1 MSVPKVKCLSC
12 GSEWAGPVV
21 FCGECGA
28 VISAAPPSGA
38 DRVARVPPAPAISS
52 AATPAGKGAAR
63 GGPRTGEAREG
74 RLSRPGEVG
83 IGAEARRTVLGMPA
97 AVPVTAPP
105 ESARGGRREA
115 SKKGR
120 KSSANLPV
128 PSSGAEETE
137 KLLEA
142 LDAGFDSISRPSEA
156 DVVPITPSHV
166 PELPAEIA
174 REAAPDTEEPEIVI
188 SEVSERSPLLDHPAA
203 GVAQPA
209 AGPRAGGDARAGVDE
224 ETRRAQHE
232 SDMAEVR
239 ALFIEMAAMHA
250 RPLRDFM
257 IEVSSGDPAREW
269 LDVAAP
275 ATAGLRRA
283 CEALEM
289 PDLGAALDG
298 FSAALELAAGEAS
311 IHREVKDLLLGA
323 YGKLTELMPAAF
335 ALEGERGRREPI
347 IVRSLLLQVPG
358 VHQVALDK
366 IYAAGLMTLEM
377 LFAAGAKELAETTGL
392 DVALCARIHDRLQR
406 YRREAAEID
415 PGRDRAA
422 ERGELSALLG
432 ELMGAHAEHERVAS
446 GWSKDDA
453 ARRARARKERND
465 VMLRVNVLL
474 AHMGEVDRLKA
485 LEKAPFA
492 QKIQIL
498 SSFLEEAQ
506 RKASRS

>member
-28 VISAAPPSGA
+28 VISSAPPSGA

-52 AATPAGKGAAR
+52 AATPAAKGASKTGA
-63 GGPRTGEAREG
+63 RTGEAREG
-74 RLSRPGEVG
+74 RLSRPSE

-97 AVPVTAPP
+97 AVPVAAPP
-105 ESARGGRREA
+105 ESVRGGRREA

-120 KSSANLPV
+120 KSSASLPV
-128 PSSGAEETE
+128 PSTGAEETE

-156 DVVPITPSHV
+156 EVVPITPSHV

-174 REAAPDTEEPEIVI
+174 SEPEDPEIVI
-188 SEVSERSPLLDHPAA
+188 SAGSEPSPL
-203 GVAQPA
+203 
-209 AGPRAGGDARAGVDE
+209 VDE

-289 PDLGAALDG
+289 PELGAALDG
-298 FSAALELAAGEAS
+298 FSAALELGAGEAS

-366 IYAAGLMTLEM
+366 IYAAGLLTLEM
-377 LFAAGAKELAETTGL
+377 LYAAGAKELAETTGL

-406 YRREAAEID
+406 YRREVAEID

-432 ELMGAHAEHERVAS
+432 ALMGAHAEHERVAS

-474 AHMGEVDRLKA
+474 AHLGEVDRLKA

>member
-63 GGPRTGEAREG
+63 AGARAGEAREG
-74 RLSRPGEVG
+74 RLTRPSE

-97 AVPVTAPP
+97 AVPVAAPP
-105 ESARGGRREA
+105 ESVRGGRREA

-128 PSSGAEETE
+128 PTSGAEETE

-156 DVVPITPSHV
+156 EVVPITPSRV

-174 REAAPDTEEPEIVI
+174 SEPEEPEIVI

-203 GVAQPA
+203 GL
-209 AGPRAGGDARAGVDE
+209 DE

-289 PDLGAALDG
+289 PELGAALDG
-298 FSAALELAAGEAS
+298 FSAALELGAGEAS

-366 IYAAGLMTLEM
+366 VYAAGLMTLEM
-377 LFAAGAKELAETTGL
+377 LYAAGAKELAETTGL

-406 YRREAAEID
+406 YRREVAEID

-432 ELMGAHAEHERVAS
+432 ALMGAHAEHERVAS

-453 ARRARARKERND
+453 AKRARARKERND

-474 AHMGEVDRLKA
+474 AHLGEVDRLKA

-498 SSFLEEAQ
+498 SAFLEEAQ